1 MGTVSLSIRRYLKQ
15 TCNYQSILYNE
26 RYLRLENIYLS
37 KLFPSVKIDVQ
48 LKVMNKWEYSG
59 NLVAERKVSATR

>member
-37 KLFPSVKIDVQ
+37 KLFPSVKI
-48 LKVMNKWEYSG
+48 ESYECTIES
-59 NLVAERKVSATR
+59 